1 MMTKTRIRT
10 WTRRRFSKHLIE
22 ESDLAYCLHFAF
34 QNHHIEP
41 GIFMGFRTHNDPI
54 PDGERAFMLASIKKA
69 ISEGDTPVK
78 VRNFSSDKKKGGT
91 E

>member
-1 MMTKTRIRT
+1 
-10 WTRRRFSKHLIE
+10 
-22 ESDLAYCLHFAF
+22 
-34 QNHHIEP
+34 
-41 GIFMGFRTHNDPI
+41 MGFRTHNDPI